1 MTTVTATRIVPA
13 DPASTA
19 LLLAGPSAV
28 EFWPGISHVD
38 GVLSPLSASAALAG
52 DDHRRLVIR
61 SEPPRRT
68 ATSYVT
74 TFSVDADGLPTANG
88 TIQVTRQGWLRGR
101 SDLPRSAA
109 PGEIADAAAPG
120 GAAVSLELHTDVDYD
135 AGVEQE
141 IATAAAIFLDNLA
154 AFASGSH
161 VGAA

>member
-28 EFWPGISHVD
+28 EFWPGISGVD
-38 GVLSPLSASAALAG
+38 GLLSPLSASAPLAG
-52 DDHRRLVIR
+52 DDQRRLVIR

-74 TFSVDADGLPTANG
+74 TFSVAADGLPTANG
-88 TIQVTRQGWLRGR
+88 TIHVARQGWLRDGGDSSR
-101 SDLPRSAA
+101 
-109 PGEIADAAAPG
+109 AAADRVGEPVSTDPDLT
-120 GAAVSLELHTDVDYD
+120 AVSLELRTDVDYD

-141 IATAAAIFLDNLA
+141 IASAAAIFLDNLA
-154 AFASGSH
+154 AFAGSSY
-161 VGAA
+161 AAA